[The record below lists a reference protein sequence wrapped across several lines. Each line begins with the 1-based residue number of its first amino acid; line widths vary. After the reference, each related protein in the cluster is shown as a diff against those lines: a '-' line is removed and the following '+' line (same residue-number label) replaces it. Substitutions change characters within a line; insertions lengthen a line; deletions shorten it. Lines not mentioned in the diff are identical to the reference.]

1 MYIMKPPYTCC
12 RCGYETRR
20 KDHMEK
26 HLYKL
31 FTQCPG
37 ATQDIELTDE
47 IKEAIVKN
55 RVYHPPPKPN
65 NGVVYK
71 QKELQE
77 IFEVHK
83 KIMDLIKVEE
93 DFKNM
98 VLDQMKRSM
107 ESLLLASQGP
117 PQQGSKTS

>member
-1 MYIMKPPYTCC
+1 LFILTAFNLDMCIMK
-12 RCGYETRR
+12 
-20 KDHMEK
+20 H
-26 HLYKL
+26 
-31 FTQCPG
+31 
-37 ATQDIELTDE
+37 
-47 IKEAIVKN
+47 
-55 RVYHPPPKPN
+55 PKPN
-65 NGVVYK
+65 DGIVYK

-98 VLDQMKRSM
+98 VLDQLKLSM